1 MRIHV
6 PEPFPSL
13 THARTR
19 VREVEREKEKGR
31 RYFVSHAICRQK
43 KRSERKKRRR
53 EKKFSPRDGNFRRER
68 ERERDAQ
75 ARKNVRKRRE

>member
-6 PEPFPSL
+6 REPFPSL

-31 RYFVSHAICRQK
+31 RYFVSHAICRQPPCE
-43 KRSERKKRRR
+43 ERKGQTR
-53 EKKFSPRDGNFRRER
+53 EREMRTRGRRER
-68 ERERDAQ
+68 SQVERE
-75 ARKNVRKRRE
+75 KNQ